1 VRFFNTAGKTA
12 RSLNKASLPSG
23 LRRQIMMGNRL
34 SIFAACVTLAYIVF
48 YVCYDFSIYWPLVAM
63 NIVFLGGYLAVPC
76 LNRRGHLYA
85 ARNLVLGNVIVQV
98 FVATYLTSS
107 GSGLHLFYLTVTLI
121 LPLMFHRYRVSTLIG
136 MGCLVAVLFVICEL
150 VFAPSMDVSPLEL
163 PASLMQM
170 FYITS
175 AVGSITLTGMFA
187 YLFRVE
193 IDRMENELTESN
205 RNLEELSTTDSL
217 TGLVNRRG
225 LDVFLG
231 QEWARMQR
239 DHSSL
244 AVLICD
250 VDYFKTYNDYY
261 GHAAGD
267 VALQHI
273 AEALTQVARRPADL
287 VARYG
292 GEELVL
298 VLPETV
304 LEDARL
310 MGEAVRE
317 AVEEIGLVHERSK
330 IGPLVTISV
339 GVSAAT
345 PERHLSPAHLFRAA
359 DEALYAAKAG
369 GRNRVSVAHTA
380 RTVSLAGV

>member
-1 VRFFNTAGKTA
+1 
-12 RSLNKASLPSG
+12 
-23 LRRQIMMGNRL
+23 
-34 SIFAACVTLAYIVF
+34 
-48 YVCYDFSIYWPLVAM
+48 
-63 NIVFLGGYLAVPC
+63 
-76 LNRRGHLYA
+76 
-85 ARNLVLGNVIVQV
+85 
-98 FVATYLTSS
+98 
-107 GSGLHLFYLTVTLI
+107 
-121 LPLMFHRYRVSTLIG
+121 
-136 MGCLVAVLFVICEL
+136 
-150 VFAPSMDVSPLEL
+150 MDVSPLEL